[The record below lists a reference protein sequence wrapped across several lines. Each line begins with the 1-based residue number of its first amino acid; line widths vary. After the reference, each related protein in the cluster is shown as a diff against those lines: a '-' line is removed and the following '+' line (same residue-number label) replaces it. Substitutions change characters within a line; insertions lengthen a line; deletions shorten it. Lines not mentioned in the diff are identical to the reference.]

1 MPRKKSITTDS
12 YDRIF
17 PKRLRSLMETK
28 NVTQQELGEYL
39 QKTRQAIGYY
49 ADGSSSPD
57 WKTLVKIAQYFKVT
71 TDYLL
76 GLTDTPALNAD
87 IRQVADYTGLWG
99 TAISMLHIEKEAEL
113 NEGLAEF
120 LSYLATHEKTETLV
134 QAIKNRNS
142 FIGSSQ
148 KCLINFGISG
158 PYEMPMEST
167 MKAVVNDIFW
177 KILED
182 YDVKPNEILLE
193 RRVSNG
199 SNHEAN

>member
-12 YDRIF
+12 YDKIF
-17 PKRLRSLMETK
+17 PKRLRGLMETK
-28 NVTQQELGEYL
+28 NATQQELGEYL
-39 QKTRQAIGYY
+39 KKTRQAIGYY

-57 WKTLVKIAQYFKVT
+57 WETLVKIARYFKVS

-99 TAISMLHIEKEAEL
+99 IAISALHTKKEDDL
-113 NEGLAEF
+113 NESLAEF
-120 LSYLATHEKTETLV
+120 LSYLATREETATLV
-134 QAIKNRNS
+134 QAIKNLNS

-148 KCLINFGISG
+148 KCKIDCGISNL
-158 PYEMPMEST
+158 YKMPMDSL
-167 MKAVVNDIFW
+167 MKAVIEDIFW

-182 YDVKPNEILLE
+182 YNVKPNEILLE

-199 SNHEAN
+199 SNHKAD

>member
-1 MPRKKSITTDS
+1 MDILRVFP
-12 YDRIF
+12 DRLQDLI
-17 PKRLRSLMETK
+17 
-28 NVTQQELGEYL
+28 NN
-39 QKTRQAIGYY
+39 QKTLYGKTIDTIGKEM
-49 ADGSSSPD
+49 GCS
-57 WKTLVKIAQYFKVT
+57 KTSLSEWQNGKKYPNSEQLVKIARYFKVT

-134 QAIKNRNS
+134 QAIKKRNS

-148 KCLINFGISG
+148 KCLIDCGISG
-158 PYEMPMEST
+158 SYEMPMEST

-182 YDVKPNEILLE
+182 YNVKPNEFLLE

-199 SNHEAN
+199 SNHEAD